1 MNMILL
7 NDKFLSDVSKIYDPL
22 NLISPVTFWGKG
34 FLQKL
39 WSTTK
44 LNWDESLPHSLCK
57 EWKGLTRMWQN
68 LSSLQ
73 IPRFIGQ
80 INKGSI
86 YPLLVF
92 CDASTKSYAATVYL
106 RIVNSKSIR
115 VDLVYS
121 KMRLAPL
128 DSKNQCRHGRKQV
141 TLPRLELLAVVIGV

>member
-1 MNMILL
+1 MG
-7 NDKFLSDVSKIYDPL
+7 
-22 NLISPVTFWGKG
+22 LINPVTFWGKV

-44 LNWDESLPHSLCK
+44 LNWDESLPHSLCE

-73 IPRFIGQ
+73 IPRFIRQ
-80 INKGSI
+80 IDKDSI
-86 YPLLVF
+86 YQLLVF

-106 RIVNSKSIR
+106 RIVSSKSIR
-115 VDLVYS
+115 VNLIYS

-128 DSKNQCRHGRKQV
+128 DSKNQCKHGWK
-141 TLPRLELLAVVIGV
+141 